1 MPGNA
6 VVASSLTPIREA
18 GGTTA
23 TDESPGNTFAAS
35 DQRPDAPGP
44 MTAIAAFRADAWIR
58 EDPRLPDDFAA
69 PTPEW
74 RWEYA
79 LRAEYAR
86 RWTLVEIDIPAAMAL

>member
-1 MPGNA
+1 
-6 VVASSLTPIREA
+6 
-18 GGTTA
+18 
-23 TDESPGNTFAAS
+23 
-35 DQRPDAPGP
+35 

-58 EDPRLPDDFAA
+58 EDPRLPDDFAT

-86 RWTLVEIDIPAAMAL
+86 RRTLVEIDVLAAAL